1 MFYSLWFLA
10 GIKQL
15 MLKRLRNLLIS
26 EYQNQALKKKD
37 NRDSSLNTQGRLVI
51 KLVIL
56 LVCFWVF
63 FFGRFIDS
71 SPLDRWEIIFICKFS
86 PLERCFSRA
95 YLYLTLSHP
104 PPPHFLKKRLHFC
117 PSAWTVNFT
126 IKHHDI
132 MNVITMTSWT

>member
-1 MFYSLWFLA
+1 
-10 GIKQL
+10 

-71 SPLDRWEIIFICKFS
+71 SPLDR
-86 PLERCFSRA
+86 
-95 YLYLTLSHP
+95 
-104 PPPHFLKKRLHFC
+104 
-117 PSAWTVNFT
+117 
-126 IKHHDI
+126 
-132 MNVITMTSWT
+132 